1 MTIAAKCPV
10 HGAFPSPF
18 VGVSSVVDFAL
29 SGNSEPCPAP
39 GCGRASAVID
49 GTFNVDAFG
58 HVSVVSAPAWS
69 REALAAVQGAATSAL
84 NAVEVGAP
92 EAEVESQIAVLEN
105 RLLDLEK
112 MVGTRHGTGTTNP
125 FRRVITALRNPQ
137 YRRAALLKGL
147 INMTVSSLIGAGVE
161 NLWEWATPLVSD
173 LLVEAETI
181 IEAPAVSPDSDLG
194 SPRA

>member
-10 HGAFPSPF
+10 HGAFPSRLI
-18 VGVSSVVDFAL
+18 GGSSVGSLSL

-49 GTFNVDAFG
+49 GTFTMDAFG

-112 MVGTRHGTGTTNP
+112 MVGTRHGTGAPNP
-125 FRRVITALRNPQ
+125 FRRVITALRNPK
-137 YRRAALLKGL
+137 YVRAALLRGL
-147 INMTVSSLIGAGVE
+147 INILVSNLVEIGVE